1 MSGKFEIFLGANSQ
15 FYFRLKASNGRII
28 LQSEGYT
35 TKDSCKKGIS
45 SVKTH
50 APFDK
55 YYNREVAV
63 NGQYYFT
70 LKSVNNQI
78 IGSSETYTTVEAREN
93 GINSVKTNAPDAN
106 IDDQTV

>member
-1 MSGKFEIFLGANSQ
+1 MSGKFEIFLGTNSQ

-35 TKDSCKKGIS
+35 TKDSCKNGIS
-45 SVKTH
+45 SVKNH
-50 APFDK
+50 APFDI
-55 YYNREVAV
+55 YYNRLVAT

-70 LKSVNNQI
+70 LKALNNQV

-93 GINSVKTNAPDAN
+93 GINSVKTNAPDAD
-106 IDDQTV
+106 IDDQTL